1 MIDIILYRHRI
12 GLFGP
17 RIRSRKFKLQTKNEK
32 VNNSPGQNVF
42 YFLKVFIKIILIA
55 SFLSSFPTLNYNPH
69 EYRHYDHSTELT
81 YGRDGGPGDEQLDG
95 VLRGQVGWDHGH
107 GELLLGGVG
116 PAQLGQPVLTVSRKL
131 TPNFKARYTYG
142 NKISQKGII
151 NMHLNIRSLTNK
163 VPLLKILCN
172 EHSPHI
178 FGISECELKKVNG
191 QFDEEKLKI
200 PGYSILF
207 PKSWENNGIARVVV
221 YVKKSLDYYQVN
233 ILENKDVQSVWIKG
247 GYKSGKKM
255 YFCHFYR
262 EHTSTLGAGIRQQK
276 VVLEKFLDQWEE
288 AAVHDNPDDINEIHI
303 SGDMNLDALNDRWLE
318 TDYHLSSL
326 ARLVQT
332 SCNLGNFSQLVKN
345 PTRFQYNSVRNETNI
360 SLIDHLYTNFKHR
373 CSNVCVVPFGDSDH
387 DMIKYIR
394 YSKPPPAPAKTI
406 RKRSYKNFDQEKFLS
421 GLKSVDWTEVYSCQD
436 VDFAALTF
444 TRLFTQVLNQQAP
457 WTIYQ
462 QRKRYAPWVTEATKN
477 LMKARDDLKKSAEN
491 FALAGDSV
499 SAAIAWKDYKKLRN
513 KLNNRK
519 KFEENHF
526 KSEKISQNL
535 DSPSKTWQ
543 TAKAFM
549 DWESSGGPPDQL
561 SVGNKLITKAS
572 LIASAMNEYF
582 IEKVKNIRKGI
593 PHLGNSFTECKSI
606 MKSKT
611 CKLGLSHVSLSKVNK
626 LLRNL
631 KNTRSTAVDE
641 LDNYCVKISA
651 DIITRPL
658 HHVIS
663 LSILQQKFPE
673 SWKYSKVIPLHK
685 KDSKLER
692 KNYRP
697 VSILS
702 PLSKILEK
710 VIYEQLYEY
719 FTKNLIFNSNL
730 HGYRHGRSTQ
740 TALMVMYDRWVQAA
754 AAEQLSGA
762 VLLDLSAAFDLV
774 DHQILIQKL
783 RIYGAEDSLL
793 RWVQSYLTGRYQ
805 AVWQDHTFSPFLHC
819 EVGVPQGSNLGPLFF
834 LIFFN
839 DLPSNLVNEVDSYAD
854 DTTISST
861 APSVAEIG
869 NLLTE
874 DCSRVSQWMRRN
886 KLKLNPEKTHLMTI
900 GTQER
905 LKNSGD
911 GIQVTMDNVIL
922 KEDDDKCEFL
932 LGCKIQNNLKWH
944 KHVHLLLGKLKT
956 RLIGLTKLKKFA
968 PFSVRKKLAEGLFNS
983 SLVYC
988 LPLFGGMDKGDMKD
1002 LQVMQ
1007 NKAAQVVT
1015 LSPPRAERVTM
1026 YSKLGWLTINQLVFY
1041 HSVLAVY
1048 KIRISKEPTY
1058 LADILGRDSRN
1069 SRIIIPNVKLRLTQR
1084 SFTVRGAESWNLLP
1098 FSIQKSSNIGQFKKF
1113 AKEWILANIPR
1124 FLE

>member
-1 MIDIILYRHRI
+1 M
-12 GLFGP
+12 
-17 RIRSRKFKLQTKNEK
+17 
-32 VNNSPGQNVF
+32 
-42 YFLKVFIKIILIA
+42 
-55 SFLSSFPTLNYNPH
+55 
-69 EYRHYDHSTELT
+69 
-81 YGRDGGPGDEQLDG
+81 
-95 VLRGQVGWDHGH
+95 
-107 GELLLGGVG
+107 
-116 PAQLGQPVLTVSRKL
+116 
-131 TPNFKARYTYG
+131 
-142 NKISQKGII
+142 
-151 NMHLNIRSLTNK
+151 
-163 VPLLKILCN
+163 
-172 EHSPHI
+172 
-178 FGISECELKKVNG
+178 
-191 QFDEEKLKI
+191 
-200 PGYSILF
+200 
-207 PKSWENNGIARVVV
+207 
-221 YVKKSLDYYQVN
+221 
-233 ILENKDVQSVWIKG
+233 
-247 GYKSGKKM
+247 
-255 YFCHFYR
+255 
-262 EHTSTLGAGIRQQK
+262 
-276 VVLEKFLDQWEE
+276 
-288 AAVHDNPDDINEIHI
+288 
-303 SGDMNLDALNDRWLE
+303 
-318 TDYHLSSL
+318 
-326 ARLVQT
+326 
-332 SCNLGNFSQLVKN
+332 
-345 PTRFQYNSVRNETNI
+345 
-360 SLIDHLYTNFKHR
+360 
-373 CSNVCVVPFGDSDH
+373 
-387 DMIKYIR
+387 
-394 YSKPPPAPAKTI
+394 
-406 RKRSYKNFDQEKFLS
+406 
-421 GLKSVDWTEVYSCQD
+421 
-436 VDFAALTF
+436 
-444 TRLFTQVLNQQAP
+444 
-457 WTIYQ
+457 
-462 QRKRYAPWVTEATKN
+462 
-477 LMKARDDLKKSAEN
+477 
-491 FALAGDSV
+491 
-499 SAAIAWKDYKKLRN
+499 
-513 KLNNRK
+513 
-519 KFEENHF
+519 
-526 KSEKISQNL
+526 
-535 DSPSKTWQ
+535 
-543 TAKAFM
+543 
-549 DWESSGGPPDQL
+549 
-561 SVGNKLITKAS
+561 
-572 LIASAMNEYF
+572 
-582 IEKVKNIRKGI
+582 
-593 PHLGNSFTECKSI
+593 
-606 MKSKT
+606 
-611 CKLGLSHVSLSKVNK
+611 
-626 LLRNL
+626 
-631 KNTRSTAVDE
+631 
-641 LDNYCVKISA
+641 
-651 DIITRPL
+651 
-658 HHVIS
+658 
-663 LSILQQKFPE
+663 
-673 SWKYSKVIPLHK
+673 
-685 KDSKLER
+685 ER

-697 VSILS
+697 VAILS

-710 VIYEQLYEY
+710 VVYEQIYEY
-719 FTKNLIFNSNL
+719 FTRNLIFNSNL
-730 HGYRHGRSTQ
+730 HGYRQNRSTQ

-774 DHQILIQKL
+774 DHQILVQKL
-783 RIYGAEDSLL
+783 IIYGAEDSLV

-886 KLKLNPEKTHLMTI
+886 KLKLNPEKTHVMTI

-932 LGCKIQNNLKWH
+932 LGCKIQNDLKWH

>member
-17 RIRSRKFKLQTKNEK
+17 RISSRKFKLQTKNEK

-81 YGRDGGPGDEQLDG
+81 YGRDGGPGDEHLDG
-95 VLRGQVGWDHGH
+95 VLQGQVGWDHGH

-332 SCNLGNFSQLVKN
+332 SCNLGNFSQLVKS

-444 TRLFTQVLNQQAP
+444 IRLFTQVLNQQAP

-491 FALAGDSV
+491 FALAGDSL

-519 KFEENHF
+519 KF
-526 KSEKISQNL
+526 
-535 DSPSKTWQ
+535 
-543 TAKAFM
+543 
-549 DWESSGGPPDQL
+549 
-561 SVGNKLITKAS
+561 
-572 LIASAMNEYF
+572 
-582 IEKVKNIRKGI
+582 
-593 PHLGNSFTECKSI
+593 
-606 MKSKT
+606 
-611 CKLGLSHVSLSKVNK
+611 
-626 LLRNL
+626 
-631 KNTRSTAVDE
+631 
-641 LDNYCVKISA
+641 
-651 DIITRPL
+651 
-658 HHVIS
+658 
-663 LSILQQKFPE
+663 
-673 SWKYSKVIPLHK
+673 
-685 KDSKLER
+685 
-692 KNYRP
+692 
-697 VSILS
+697 
-702 PLSKILEK
+702 
-710 VIYEQLYEY
+710 
-719 FTKNLIFNSNL
+719 
-730 HGYRHGRSTQ
+730 
-740 TALMVMYDRWVQAA
+740 
-754 AAEQLSGA
+754 
-762 VLLDLSAAFDLV
+762 
-774 DHQILIQKL
+774 
-783 RIYGAEDSLL
+783 
-793 RWVQSYLTGRYQ
+793 
-805 AVWQDHTFSPFLHC
+805 
-819 EVGVPQGSNLGPLFF
+819 
-834 LIFFN
+834 
-839 DLPSNLVNEVDSYAD
+839 
-854 DTTISST
+854 
-861 APSVAEIG
+861 
-869 NLLTE
+869 
-874 DCSRVSQWMRRN
+874 
-886 KLKLNPEKTHLMTI
+886 
-900 GTQER
+900 
-905 LKNSGD
+905 
-911 GIQVTMDNVIL
+911 
-922 KEDDDKCEFL
+922 
-932 LGCKIQNNLKWH
+932 
-944 KHVHLLLGKLKT
+944 
-956 RLIGLTKLKKFA
+956 
-968 PFSVRKKLAEGLFNS
+968 
-983 SLVYC
+983 
-988 LPLFGGMDKGDMKD
+988 
-1002 LQVMQ
+1002 
-1007 NKAAQVVT
+1007 
-1015 LSPPRAERVTM
+1015 
-1026 YSKLGWLTINQLVFY
+1026 
-1041 HSVLAVY
+1041 
-1048 KIRISKEPTY
+1048 
-1058 LADILGRDSRN
+1058 
-1069 SRIIIPNVKLRLTQR
+1069 
-1084 SFTVRGAESWNLLP
+1084 
-1098 FSIQKSSNIGQFKKF
+1098 
-1113 AKEWILANIPR
+1113 
-1124 FLE
+1124 